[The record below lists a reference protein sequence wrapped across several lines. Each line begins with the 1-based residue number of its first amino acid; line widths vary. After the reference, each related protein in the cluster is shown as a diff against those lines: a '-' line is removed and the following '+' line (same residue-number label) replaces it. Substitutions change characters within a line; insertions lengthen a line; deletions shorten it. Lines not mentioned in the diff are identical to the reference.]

1 MSETGLL
8 RIGEFSRAT
17 WLSIKA
23 LRAYHESGLLVPAEI
38 DPSSGYR
45 SYSVAQLTDATII
58 RRLRQ
63 LDMPLDSI
71 RQVLDARDPAV
82 TKKVLAEHGAAME
95 QRVAAMQRSLD
106 DLYAAVEEPILH
118 TPVLRRLEP
127 ARTILAVD
135 GVSNDAEF
143 PSLVGRACQAMI
155 DAARASGAV
164 IEGPFGGCYPP
175 QLDDDHQEFTL
186 FVPISHPQLLPRR
199 FVEDGVRI
207 GELPATEVA
216 VVAHRGDQSTLEDSY
231 RSLGAWV
238 AEHAQPSDQAVREI
252 YLVTADDTDDVEQHC
267 TEICWPLR
275 AGPT

>member
-1 MSETGLL
+1 MSDVGLL

-23 LRAYHESGLLVPAEI
+23 LRAYHERGLLVPAEI

-63 LDMPLDSI
+63 LDMPLDAI
-71 RQVLDARDPAV
+71 RQVLDARHPVV
-82 TKKVLAEHGAAME
+82 TEKILAEHGAAME
-95 QRVAAMQRSLD
+95 RRVAQMQRSID

-135 GVSNDAEF
+135 GVTSDAELQF
-143 PSLVGRACQAMI
+143 LVGQACRSMI
-155 DAARASGAV
+155 AAARASGAV
-164 IEGPFGGCYPP
+164 IDGPFGGCYPP

-186 FVPISHPQLLPRR
+186 FLPITDPQLLPRR
-199 FVEDGVRI
+199 FVDRGVRI

-216 VVAHRGDQSTLEDSY
+216 VLAHRGDQSTLEDSY

-238 AEHAQPSDQAVREI
+238 AEHAEPGDQSVREI
-252 YLVTADDTDDVEQHC
+252 YLITADDTDDVTQHC

-275 AGPT
+275 PGAH

>member
-1 MSETGLL
+1 MSEIGLL

-23 LRAYHESGLLVPAEI
+23 LRSYHESGLLVPAEI

-45 SYSVAQLTDATII
+45 SYSVSQLTDAAII

-63 LDMPLDSI
+63 LDMPLDAI

-82 TKKVLAEHGAAME
+82 TKKFLAEHGAALE
-95 QRVAAMQRSLD
+95 QRVAAMQRSID
-106 DLYAAVEEPILH
+106 DLYAAVAKPILH
-118 TPVLRRLEP
+118 TPVLRRMEP

-135 GVSNDAEF
+135 GVSSDAEF
-143 PSLVGRACQAMI
+143 QSLVDRVCQSI
-155 DAARASGAV
+155 IGAARASGTV
-164 IEGPFGGCYPP
+164 IDGPFGGCYPA
-175 QLDDDHQEFTL
+175 QLDDDRQQFTL
-186 FVPISHPQLLPRR
+186 FAPISHPQLLPRR
-199 FVEDGVRI
+199 FVEEGVRV

-216 VVAHRGDQSTLEDSY
+216 VLAHRGDQSTLEDSY

-238 AEHAQPSDQAVREI
+238 AEHAEPADQPVREI

-275 AGPT
+275 SSAH